1 MSDAA
6 AGAALVV
13 EQVLLYDA
21 SLLTIGRKRVAAAEF
36 LINESLYPNING
48 RHRGTAIA
56 KEADAVCYLFADA
69 VQLEE
74 AGKESVVGQR
84 RQSTEVECAAGSL
97 CGSVLDVT
105 GAVAQT
111 TAHQLRPREAAELL
125 RGGEEEN
132 FIVFG
137 IERFAAAPGKAFY
150 GGADGRNA
158 LALGDKKGDEHF
170 PWVLMQDSDALPE
183 IERFVQIAD
192 LSRQAA
198 PQRGIVPAQI
208 KVVGPI
214 LPI

>member
-48 RHRGTAIA
+48 SHRGTAIA

-84 RQSTEVECAAGSL
+84 CQSTC
-97 CGSVLDVT
+97 
-105 GAVAQT
+105 
-111 TAHQLRPREAAELL
+111 LL
-125 RGGEEEN
+125 YTSRNGR
-132 FIVFG
+132 
-137 IERFAAAPGKAFY
+137 RF
-150 GGADGRNA
+150 DGRSCQ
-158 LALGDKKGDEHF
+158 
-170 PWVLMQDSDALPE
+170 V
-183 IERFVQIAD
+183 
-192 LSRQAA
+192 
-198 PQRGIVPAQI
+198 
-208 KVVGPI
+208 
-214 LPI
+214 